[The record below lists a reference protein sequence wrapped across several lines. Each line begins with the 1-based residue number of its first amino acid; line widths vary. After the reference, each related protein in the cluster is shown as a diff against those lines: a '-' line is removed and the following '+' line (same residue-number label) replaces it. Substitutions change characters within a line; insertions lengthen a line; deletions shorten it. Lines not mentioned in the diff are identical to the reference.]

1 MNTKIAW
8 CMRTFR
14 LFIILCVI
22 VALAACDNKKGGADG
37 VTIPDEERLPG
48 DRSIYGL
55 TCDGCTDS
63 VLVFLSGQGGNPVNY
78 NIIDA
83 SKNRKVIG
91 RPEVGDWVC
100 LVLNGKDKK
109 KADIV
114 IDLDQLKGSWVNLEK
129 PWLRK
134 RLDAP
139 SLGSMDDETKHRID
153 SMIKVQLKAVEI
165 GFALRR
171 HYEARPIGMEYSRN
185 KNQDNPV
192 VYPTPKF
199 YTEWHIFNGKLVL
212 TEGALRMGNQRKVKT
227 KYNSD
232 TVDIVMLMRD
242 SLRIRYKD
250 GKEKGFYR
258 KKSS

>member
-1 MNTKIAW
+1 MRQFTLLIIFAVAILVGTSCSNKTEEPKKTVGTSTKI
-8 CMRTFR
+8 
-14 LFIILCVI
+14 
-22 VALAACDNKKGGADG
+22 KGDS
-37 VTIPDEERLPG
+37 TL
-48 DRSIYGL
+48 YGL
-55 TCDGCTDS
+55 ACDGCTDS
-63 VLVFLSGQGGNPVNY
+63 VLVFLSGQGGDPVNY

-91 RPEVGDWVC
+91 RPQVGDWVC
-100 LVLNGKDKK
+100 LIVNGTDKK
-109 KADIV
+109 KADLV
-114 IDLDQLKGSWVNLEK
+114 INLDRLKGTWVNLEK

-139 SLGSMDDETKHRID
+139 SLGNMDAETKHRID
-153 SMIKVQLKAVEI
+153 SMIKIQLKPVEI

-171 HYEARPIGMEYSRN
+171 HYEARPVGMEYSRK

-227 KYNSD
+227 KYKSD
-232 TVDIVMLMRD
+232 TVEIVMMLRD

-258 KKSS
+258 KKTS

>member
-1 MNTKIAW
+1 MRQFTLLIIFAVGILVGTSCSNKTEEPKKTVGTSTKI
-8 CMRTFR
+8 
-14 LFIILCVI
+14 
-22 VALAACDNKKGGADG
+22 KGDS
-37 VTIPDEERLPG
+37 TL
-48 DRSIYGL
+48 YGL
-55 TCDGCTDS
+55 ACDGCTDS
-63 VLVFLSGQGGNPVNY
+63 VLVFLSGQGGDPVNY

-91 RPEVGDWVC
+91 RPQVGDWVC
-100 LVLNGKDKK
+100 LIVNGTDKK
-109 KADIV
+109 KADLV
-114 IDLDQLKGSWVNLEK
+114 INLDRLKGTWVNLEK

-139 SLGSMDDETKHRID
+139 SLGNMDAETKHRID
-153 SMIKVQLKAVEI
+153 SMIKIQLKPVEI

-171 HYEARPIGMEYSRN
+171 HYEARPVGLEYSRN

-227 KYNSD
+227 KYKSD
-232 TVDIVMLMRD
+232 TVEIVMMLRD

-258 KKSS
+258 KKTS

>member
-1 MNTKIAW
+1 MRQFTILIIFVLGFMVSMSCSNKTEEPQKTVGTSTKI
-8 CMRTFR
+8 
-14 LFIILCVI
+14 
-22 VALAACDNKKGGADG
+22 KGDS
-37 VTIPDEERLPG
+37 TL
-48 DRSIYGL
+48 YGL
-55 TCDGCTDS
+55 ACDGCTDS

-78 NIIDA
+78 DIIEA

-91 RPEVGDWVC
+91 RPQVGDWVC
-100 LVLNGKDKK
+100 LIVNGKDKK
-109 KADIV
+109 KADLV
-114 IDLDQLKGSWVNLEK
+114 INLDQLKGTWVNLEK

-139 SLGSMDDETKHRID
+139 SLGNMDAETKHRID
-153 SMIKVQLKAVEI
+153 SMIKIQLKPVEI

-171 HYEARPIGMEYSRN
+171 HYAARPVGMEYSRN
-185 KNQDNPV
+185 KNQNNPV

-232 TVDIVMLMRD
+232 TVDIVMMLRD

-258 KKSS
+258 KKAS

>member
-1 MNTKIAW
+1 MVSTSCSNKTEEPKKTVGTSTKI
-8 CMRTFR
+8 
-14 LFIILCVI
+14 
-22 VALAACDNKKGGADG
+22 KGDS
-37 VTIPDEERLPG
+37 TL
-48 DRSIYGL
+48 YGL
-55 TCDGCTDS
+55 ACDGCTDS
-63 VLVFLSGQGGNPVNY
+63 VLVFLSGQGGDPVNY

-91 RPEVGDWVC
+91 RPQVGDWVC
-100 LVLNGKDKK
+100 LIVNGTDKK
-109 KADIV
+109 KADLV
-114 IDLDQLKGSWVNLEK
+114 INLDRLKGTWVNLEK

-139 SLGSMDDETKHRID
+139 SLGNMDAETKHRID
-153 SMIKVQLKAVEI
+153 SMIKIQLKPVEI

-171 HYEARPIGMEYSRN
+171 HYAARPVGMEYSRN

-227 KYNSD
+227 KYKSD
-232 TVDIVMLMRD
+232 TVEIVMMLRD

-258 KKSS
+258 KKTS

>member
-1 MNTKIAW
+1 
-8 CMRTFR
+8 
-14 LFIILCVI
+14 
-22 VALAACDNKKGGADG
+22 
-37 VTIPDEERLPG
+37 
-48 DRSIYGL
+48 
-55 TCDGCTDS
+55 
-63 VLVFLSGQGGNPVNY
+63 VN
-78 NIIDA
+78 
-83 SKNRKVIG
+83 G
-91 RPEVGDWVC
+91 T
-100 LVLNGKDKK
+100 DKK
-109 KADIV
+109 KADLV
-114 IDLDQLKGSWVNLEK
+114 INLDRLKGTWVNQEK

-139 SLGSMDDETKHRID
+139 SLGNMDAETKHRID
-153 SMIKVQLKAVEI
+153 SMIKIQLKPVEI

-171 HYEARPIGMEYSRN
+171 HYAARPVGMEYSRN

-232 TVDIVMLMRD
+232 TVEIVMMLRD

-258 KKSS
+258 KKTS

>member
-1 MNTKIAW
+1 MRQFTLLIIFAVGILVSTSCSNKTEEPQKTVGTSTKI
-8 CMRTFR
+8 
-14 LFIILCVI
+14 
-22 VALAACDNKKGGADG
+22 KGDS
-37 VTIPDEERLPG
+37 TL
-48 DRSIYGL
+48 YGL
-55 TCDGCTDS
+55 ACDGCTDS
-63 VLVFLSGQGGNPVNY
+63 VLVFLSGQGGDPVNY

-91 RPEVGDWVC
+91 RPQVGDWVC
-100 LVLNGKDKK
+100 LIVNGTDKK
-109 KADIV
+109 KADLV
-114 IDLDQLKGSWVNLEK
+114 INLDRLKGTWVNLEK

-139 SLGSMDDETKHRID
+139 SLGNMDAETKHRID
-153 SMIKVQLKAVEI
+153 SMIKIQLKPVEI

-171 HYEARPIGMEYSRN
+171 HYEARPVGLEYSRN

-227 KYNSD
+227 KYKSD
-232 TVDIVMLMRD
+232 TVEIVMMLRD

-258 KKSS
+258 KKTS

>member
-1 MNTKIAW
+1 MRQFTLLIIFAVGILVSTSCRNKTEEPKKTVGTSTKI
-8 CMRTFR
+8 
-14 LFIILCVI
+14 
-22 VALAACDNKKGGADG
+22 KGDS
-37 VTIPDEERLPG
+37 TL
-48 DRSIYGL
+48 YGL
-55 TCDGCTDS
+55 ACDGCTDS
-63 VLVFLSGQGGNPVNY
+63 VLVFLSGQGGDPVNY

-91 RPEVGDWVC
+91 RPQVGDWVC
-100 LVLNGKDKK
+100 LIVNGTDKK
-109 KADIV
+109 KADLV
-114 IDLDQLKGSWVNLEK
+114 INLDRLKGTWVNLEK

-139 SLGSMDDETKHRID
+139 SLGNMDAETKHRID
-153 SMIKVQLKAVEI
+153 SMIKIQLKPVEI

-171 HYEARPIGMEYSRN
+171 HYEARPVGLEYSRN

-227 KYNSD
+227 KYKSD
-232 TVDIVMLMRD
+232 TVEIVMMLRD

-258 KKSS
+258 KKTS